1 MTAVSVSLGAAECL
15 GFKGPQATAFA
26 ATLGPVPAPNHWAAL
41 AGGSRLLRLGH
52 NEYLVDAAD
61 AAALA
66 PWRVR
71 LLAAAAGVVEVLHQ
85 DTAVDLSG
93 PAVRELLRQT
103 CALDL
108 AAPDVLPHAVTMT
121 QVIGVAV
128 VATTHG
134 DDVRL
139 RFDPSWAHYMAHEL
153 QAIAAELNR
162 TTRNGGP
169 HDPR

>member
-26 ATLGPVPAPNHWAAL
+26 ATLGPLPEPNHWVAL
-41 AGGSRLLRLGH
+41 ADGTHLLRLGH
-52 NEYLVDAAD
+52 NEYLLDAAD

-66 PWRVR
+66 TWRGR
-71 LLAAAAGVVEVLHQ
+71 LSAARAGVVEVLHQ

-108 AAPDVLPHAVTMT
+108 AAPLAPLHAVTMT
-121 QVIGVAV
+121 QVIGVAA
-128 VATTHG
+128 VATMHG
-134 DDVRL
+134 DGVRL

-162 TTRNGGP
+162 TKRNGGL